1 MQSTIKESTYFF
13 EKKNRENCFK
23 MSNNVRIIKIDK
35 DPDIER
41 LANEARRLSMGGSHL
56 MMMPGAGGGGDYRRG
71 SSTIDN
77 PGNTRRGSEKSFN
90 IPITRVGQESV
101 SPRMSRASSGG
112 SHGSYGSYGGGDN
125 GNSRYSHAPVGRRQ
139 SEQFNDKSNGVS
151 SYGRASPLPSNRISA
166 STRPPSF
173 SRKQSEYLENSGR
186 RGSYSDPTF
195 SSMNKREP
203 SLTRRG
209 SAAGFER
216 RDSGSNYNSLPRNA
230 RRGSNAGMSG
240 TDSLPR
246 RGSNANIDRR
256 GSNANIDRRG
266 SNANIDCR
274 AAPNVCRA
282 SPGRRNSEDIDA
294 AEMARRRLSEAGLR
308 RPSATDIVLNEN
320 TDNLMVGQE
329 VWVDGTKHGRIAFI
343 GNVHFTKGEMAGI
356 HLDTAIGKNNGTIGG
371 ILYFQTEP
379 RHGVFSRLHRLAL
392 APLPDPEYDDDQ
404 GSY

>member
-1 MQSTIKESTYFF
+1 
-13 EKKNRENCFK
+13 
-23 MSNNVRIIKIDK
+23 MSNNVRIIKIEK

-41 LANEARRLSMGGSHL
+41 LANEARRLSMGGAHL
-56 MMMPGAGGGGDYRRG
+56 NSLMNPGGGDSRRG
-71 SSTIDN
+71 STTIDN

-90 IPITRVGQESV
+90 IPITRVNKDSV

-112 SHGSYGSYGGGDN
+112 SGSGGYGSEQRYGGGGSCYGGGDRYGGGGSSYGGGDRYV
-125 GNSRYSHAPVGRRQ
+125 GNSNNGGSSYGGSSGFVGRRQ
-139 SEQFNDKSNGVS
+139 SEQFQHEKGCNGGS
-151 SYGRASPLPSNRISA
+151 TYGRASPLPSSRISN
-166 STRPPSF
+166 SQRPPSF

-186 RGSYSDPTF
+186 RGSYADPTH
-195 SSMNKREP
+195 SSMAKREP

-216 RDSGSNYNSLPRNA
+216 RDSDSKYASLPRQA
-230 RRGSNAGMSG
+230 RRGSSAGLSN

-256 GSNANIDRRG
+256 DF
-266 SNANIDCR
+266 
-274 AAPNVCRA
+274 RA

-294 AEMARRRLSEAGLR
+294 AEMQRRRLSEAGLR
-308 RPSATDIVLNEN
+308 RPSATEVVLNEN

-329 VWVDGTKHGRIAFI
+329 IWVDGDKRGRIAFI
-343 GNVHFTKGEMAGI
+343 GNVHFAKGEMAGI
-356 HLDTAIGKNNGTIGG
+356 HLDAPIGKNNGTIGG

-379 RHGVFSRLHRLAL
+379 KHGLFSRLHRLAF
-392 APLPDPEYDDDQ
+392 APLPEPEYDDDQ